1 MNIVL
6 REAWTIAIES
16 LSWMEMR
23 GLSEPLAFA
32 RTVKQLAIDDP
43 DVLRLA
49 HVLVFETAR
58 RKNFIDAFL
67 TEAIEPA
74 IIDKLDLGT
83 RVFLR
88 LYVYCTRFSRD
99 WSEIDFKQAEIVA
112 RAARSILGWKTLL
125 PVEPYLG
132 ALLIQKPATVFSH
145 KDDET
150 RGALRTFHP
159 KWFVEYCYRLFG
171 RMEAL
176 AFLEANT
183 SPLPLYVRLNTL
195 KAQEDVILK
204 RLAGDGTEIEKIER
218 LRFGHRIVKTKKPLT
233 KTDSFKEGLIY
244 LQDKSSVLAAEAA
257 NPSIG
262 STVLDICSAPG
273 AVTTYM
279 AQLMR
284 NEGRILSVDYSKRR
298 TASWKNEVY
307 RFGVNIAEP
316 VIADACNPLPFSLE
330 ADVIVVNPPC
340 TDTGLFARLPSA
352 KWRLTSHSIARMCEL
367 QFKMLNS
374 CSEYARP
381 GGTLVYF
388 TSSITV
394 EENEMVIEKFL
405 KWHPE
410 YSLIKIEPEL
420 GLPGLR
426 GLDRCR
432 RLYPH
437 LHACNGAFIAKL
449 RKA

>member
-1 MNIVL
+1 ML

-32 RTVKQLAIDDP
+32 RTVKQLAIDNP
-43 DVLRLA
+43 DALRLA
-49 HVLVFETAR
+49 RVLVFETVR

-67 TEAIEPA
+67 AEAIEPA
-74 IIDKLDLGT
+74 EIERLDLGT
-83 RVFLR
+83 RAFLR
-88 LYVYCTRFSRD
+88 LYVYYTRFSQD
-99 WSEIDFKQAEIVA
+99 WSEADLRQAETAA

-132 ALLIQKPATVFSH
+132 ALLTQKPSTVFSR
-145 KDDET
+145 KDDES
-150 RGALRTFHP
+150 REALRTFHP
-159 KWFVEYCYRLFG
+159 KWFVEYCYKLLG
-171 RMEAL
+171 RTEAL
-176 AFLEANT
+176 AFLEANI
-183 SPLPLYVRLNTL
+183 SPLPLYARLNTL
-195 KAQEDVILK
+195 KAQEDVILEG
-204 RLAGDGTEIEKIER
+204 LARDGAEIDKIDR
-218 LRFGHRIVKTKKPLT
+218 VRFGYAIVKTKKPLA
-233 KTDSFKEGLIY
+233 KTASFTEGLIH
-244 LQDKSSVLAAEAA
+244 LQDKSSMFAAEAA
-257 NPSIG
+257 NPSSN

-284 NEGRILSVDYSKRR
+284 NEGSILAVDYSKRR
-298 TASWKNEVY
+298 TASWKKEVS

-316 VIADACNPLPFSLE
+316 VIADACTPLPFSTE

-340 TDTGLFARLPSA
+340 TDTGLFARLPSG
-352 KWRLTSHSIARMCEL
+352 KWRLTSHSIPRMCEL
-367 QFKMLNS
+367 QLKMLNN
-374 CSEYARP
+374 CSEYAKR

-410 YSLIKIEPEL
+410 YSLGKIEPDF

-426 GLDRCR
+426 GFDRCR

-437 LHACNGAFIAKL
+437 IHACNGAFVARL
-449 RKA
+449 RKT